1 MASIMVQCRVNDTVQ
16 VILVDTCIG
25 LCIFHIL
32 YLTWGKEWKKGD
44 KVVFIFW
51 KMQLNIL
58 HLSCYHVV
66 PVHDDNNTPA
76 LLDRRSKAFEWKALA
91 YIRINLYYLKSSTPF
106 SFIWLWDSLSSQL
119 NKLDNISLKYKYW
132 DKVEFANKLWLC
144 RHMCV
149 SIKLLVR
156 LEQVQRVYFKI
167 DKNFNNKLTA
177 L

>member
-1 MASIMVQCRVNDTVQ
+1 MVQCRVNDTVQ

-25 LCIFHIL
+25 LSFSTFCTSHGEKSERKETRSSSFFEKCSWIYCT
-32 YLTWGKEWKKGD
+32 YL
-44 KVVFIFW
+44 
-51 KMQLNIL
+51 
-58 HLSCYHVV
+58 
-66 PVHDDNNTPA
+66 VHDDNNTPA
-76 LLDRRSKAFEWKALA
+76 LLDHRSKAFESKALA
-91 YIRINLYYLKSSTPF
+91 HIHINLYYLKTSTPF
-106 SFIWLWDSLSSQL
+106 SFIWLWDSLSRQL

-149 SIKLLVR
+149 SIKLLIR
-156 LEQVQRVYFKI
+156 LEQVQRVYFNI

>member
-1 MASIMVQCRVNDTVQ
+1 MVQCRVNDSVQ
-16 VILVDTCIG
+16 VILVVTC
-25 LCIFHIL
+25 LCIFQFL
-32 YLTWGKEWKKGD
+32 YLTWGKKESKETMSSS
-44 KVVFIFW
+44 FFE

-58 HLSCYHVV
+58 HLSCYHEV

-76 LLDRRSKAFEWKALA
+76 LLDHRSKAFESKALTL
-91 YIRINLYYLKSSTPF
+91 IHINLYLKTITPF
-106 SFIWLWDSLSSQL
+106 SFIWLWDSLSRQL

-149 SIKLLVR
+149 SIKLLIR